1 MHNFGTTGIGTRYN
15 ESAPICARSEGAPNH
30 GVYLDSPVVSA
41 LRQIEPFYR
50 SGIFDSKD
58 TPLFLRMRPV
68 IRLQLMASH
77 PPDGINLCSCY
88 GKDVGQLP
96 ISRGGVIFYPF
107 NSQSN
112 MNAVTNRE
120 ATHVLTLH
128 GESNKLASNRPAARL
143 YDYICV
149 AGPLA
154 RDRYLESSIFTPA
167 DVDHGRLVMMGDSF
181 VQTLPWIRAA
191 APGEAGALLYCPTWE
206 GYGNGLV
213 NYSSVTRKFG
223 FSFLPEIAKAT
234 DAQQIIIKPHP
245 YLGILKPRLL
255 WDFISGVRGLIG
267 KGPTIHLALR
277 DASLPLRLLCRT
289 HLSGLDRFDETEE
302 NLSPIRLG
310 LCDIS
315 GMEAVFLK
323 QHVASMILSPTEE
336 FPPWVRKIY
345 DKKALQPQSVREATV
360 ERYLAE
366 AQNIDEQHRQLVF
379 GWQTSDLSE
388 MLPDKRRN
396 WLIKY
401 AQSDPFWKRKPTTLE
416 KAAL

>member
-1 MHNFGTTGIGTRYN
+1 MHNFGKTGIGTRSN

-50 SGIFDSKD
+50 SGMFDSQD
-58 TPLFLRMRPV
+58 TPLFLRMGPLT
-68 IRLQLMASH
+68 RLQLMASH
-77 PPDGINLCSCY
+77 PPEGINLCPYY
-88 GKDVGQLP
+88 GKEVGQLP
-96 ISRGGVIFYPF
+96 ISGGGVVFYPF

-112 MNAVTNRE
+112 MNAVTNRGV
-120 ATHVLTLH
+120 THVLTLH

-167 DVDHGRLVMMGDSF
+167 DVDQGRLVMMGDSF

-191 APGEAGALLYCPTWE
+191 APGETGALLYCPTWE
-206 GYGNGLV
+206 GYGNGPV
-213 NYSSVTRKFG
+213 NYSSVPRKRG
-223 FSFLPEIAKAT
+223 FSLLPEIAKAS

-245 YLGILKPRLL
+245 YLGLLKPSLL

-267 KGPTIHLALR
+267 KGPTIKLALG

-289 HLSGLDRFDETEE
+289 HLSGLDRIDEAEE
-302 NLSPIRLG
+302 NLVPIRLG

-323 QHVASMILSPTEE
+323 QYVASMTLSPTAE
-336 FPPWVRKIY
+336 FPPSVRKIY
-345 DKKALQPQSVREATV
+345 CKKALLPQSVREATV

-366 AQNIDEQHRQLVF
+366 AQNIDEQHRRLVF

-388 MLPDKRRN
+388 MLPDTRRN
-396 WLIKY
+396 WLINY
-401 AQSDPFWKRKPTTLE
+401 AQSDPFWKRRPTIRGE
-416 KAAL
+416 AAL